1 MATRIS
7 FRDTD
12 ESNEFFCDINPLSV
26 DIGDSTDYSVASVLD
41 GSAVRVVS
49 SFDNRVRKLTWD
61 AFEYGSDSGA
71 GVRFDAML
79 SELRTYKGSA
89 KELNLQTIDIDLSRG
104 YKLVFIDDV
113 TTTVVRGASKNVRIV
128 LEILF
133 RYTEAI

>member
-7 FRDTD
+7 FRNIDN
-12 ESNEFFCDINPLSV
+12 SNVYSVPINPLSV
-26 DIGDSTDYSVASVLD
+26 DIGDSTDYSVAGVLD
-41 GSAVRVVS
+41 GSAIRVTS

-61 AFEYGSDSGA
+61 AFEYGSSSGA
-71 GVRFDAML
+71 GVRFDGML
-79 SELRTYKGSA
+79 SELRTYKGQN

-104 YKLVFIDDV
+104 YKSIFVDDV
-113 TTTVVRGASKNVRIV
+113 KTTTVRGASKNIRIV

>member
-7 FRDTD
+7 FRNTD
-12 ESNEFFCDINPLSV
+12 ESNEYFCDINPLSV
-26 DIGDSTDYSVASVLD
+26 DIGDSTDYSVAGVLD
-41 GSAVRVVS
+41 GSAIRVTS

-71 GVRFDAML
+71 GVRFDAQL
-79 SELRTYKGSA
+79 SELRTYEGQN
-89 KELNLQTIDIDLSRG
+89 KELNLQTLDLDLSRS
-104 YKLVFIDDV
+104 YKSVFIDDV
-113 TTTVVRGASKNVRIV
+113 TTTIVRGASKNIRIV